1 MHTLVVTVC
10 GEMEDGVEEVDIAG
24 SALDYKCTHCYVHDF
39 KYRLLAMLIRPISIT
54 SVCTT
59 SLITITQDAI

>member
-24 SALDYKCTHCYVHDF
+24 SALDYKCTHWWCQCVG
-39 KYRLLAMLIRPISIT
+39 RWRM
-54 SVCTT
+54 V
-59 SLITITQDAI
+59 